1 MSVSIDQVHSLCY
14 FIAAKQKQAFPS
26 PAEFNEY
33 CQLANVDLFNY
44 YNDERTKE
52 LVRVK
57 QGESIYVPPVLANFV
72 QYNVQLS
79 AVGNVVN
86 SPSDYIYDLQMT
98 AASGALFKKAD
109 YDKVQNY
116 LNSSID
122 TPTVANPIYV
132 ELADT
137 FVIYPTLPQVTLTYL
152 AFPQTVYWNYTLVQ
166 GRPVYNPLGSVD
178 FQYDDT
184 ELFRLTMRVLK
195 YMSISIRDGELEQYA
210 NEMVNT
216 AS

>member
-1 MSVSIDQVHSLCY
+1 MSVSINGVHDLAY
-14 FIAAKQKQAFPS
+14 FIAAKQKAAFPS
-26 PAEFNEY
+26 PDEFNSY
-33 CQLANVDLFNY
+33 AQLANVDLFNY

-72 QYNVQLS
+72 QYNVVLP
-79 AVGNVVN
+79 AVGNVVT

-98 AASGALFKKAD
+98 APSGALFKKAD

-122 TPTVANPIYV
+122 APTNTNPIYV
-132 ELADT
+132 ELADA
-137 FVIYPTLPQVTLTYL
+137 FEIYPTLSPVKLTYL
-152 AFPQTVYWNYTLVQ
+152 AFPQTVFWNYTLVQ
-166 GRPVYNPLGSVD
+166 GHPVYNPLGSVD

-184 ELFRLTMRVLK
+184 EILRLTMRILK
-195 YMSISIRDGELEQYA
+195 YMGVSIRDNELQQYA
-210 NEMVNT
+210 NEMINT